1 MLAEVAA
8 VIAAVKGINDAIS
21 AVKTAGGHAS
31 DLGSIIQKYATA
43 NEKLQEAESKHVGR
57 LSLQDSMQMQVA
69 KRQLQTFN
77 QQLKDMMLMQG
88 LASDYNEIMN
98 RVEESRIQHEK
109 ELATIKRKKAERR
122 KAWREFGQIMG
133 IGVCCLIVCFA
144 GLYLFLL
151 LR

>member
-8 VIAAVKGINDAIS
+8 VITAVKGINDAIA
-21 AVKTAGGHAS
+21 AVKTAGGHAT
-31 DLGSIIQKYATA
+31 DLGTIVQKYATA
-43 NEKLQEAESKHVGR
+43 NEKLQEAESKHVGK

-69 KRQLQTFN
+69 KKQLQTFN

-98 RVEESRIQHEK
+98 RVEESRLQHERD
-109 ELATIKRKKAERR
+109 LAKIKRKKAERR

-133 IGVCCLIVCFA
+133 IGVCCLMVCFA
-144 GLYLFLL
+144 GLYIWLL